1 MEKEC
6 VLLDVFTKTPFSGNQ
21 LAVFFDSDG
30 LETQQMQKLAKEIN
44 YSETTFISKSHDR
57 DADYNIRIFTPR
69 QEMPFAGHPT
79 LGTAYSLLNIFD
91 SSVKGSEKVRLRTQ
105 VGIIPLEKRGENI
118 WMRQIE
124 PIFYD
129 VLSDRES
136 AAQMIGLD
144 TEDISDDLP
153 IEEVSTG
160 NTFAIIPVK
169 TLSAM
174 NRAMGHTD
182 WMEQF
187 FSGRKSK
194 APYLFSLETE
204 NPEASVHTRMFGAHY
219 GITEDA
225 ATGSA
230 AGPLVGYLLK
240 HKVFG
245 KRFEVINEQGV
256 EMGRPSMIH
265 LKGEEK
271 NGSASVEIGGTC
283 VLMGRSQFLIQSL

>member
-6 VLLDVFTKTPFSGNQ
+6 VLLDVFTDRPFAGNQ
-21 LAVFFDSDG
+21 LAVFFNSKG
-30 LETQQMQKLAKEIN
+30 LETEQMQKLAKEIN
-44 YSETTFISKSHDR
+44 YSETTFISESPSP

-79 LGTAYSLLNIFD
+79 LGTAYALLNIFD
-91 SSVKGSEKVRLRTQ
+91 STVKGSDGVKLRTQ
-105 VGIIPLEKRGENI
+105 VGVIPLEKRGENI

-124 PIFYD
+124 PTFYD
-129 VLSDRES
+129 VLSDKVS
-136 AAQMIGLD
+136 AAQMIGLEAND
-144 TEDISDDLP
+144 LPDELP

-160 NTFAIIPVK
+160 NIFAIIPVK
-169 TLSAM
+169 TLSAI
-174 NRAMGHTD
+174 NRATGHTD
-182 WMEQF
+182 RMEQF
-187 FSGRKSK
+187 FSRKNSK

-204 NPEASVHTRMFGAHY
+204 YPETSVHTRMFGPHY

-240 HKVFG
+240 HNVFG
-245 KRFEVINEQGV
+245 KHFELINEQGV

-265 LKGEEK
+265 LKGTQ
-271 NGSASVEIGGTC
+271 NDDSYTIEIGGTC
-283 VLMGRSQFLIQSL
+283 VLMGHTKFVL